1 MKHLLTLILALSIMV
16 YVNAQEIGFN
26 LKKGKI
32 LRDKITERTVD
43 ISDLGTIN
51 GKAFF
56 LFLPF
61 SAVYSN
67 ASIGATDNYFV
78 GKFDSDLN
86 LIKRAEIVLQ
96 QDKKDLQCEGIL
108 MLKDKLLVFS
118 SFQNSKDKKHY
129 LFVQNLNP
137 ETLALMPNSK
147 LIGELDY
154 SGLSKYNNTVFQFE
168 ISPDSSKVLVFYTL
182 LNKHN
187 ETLRTG
193 MYVFDQDMKMKWK
206 NSNIV
211 AKFSGGVFE
220 YNRFRI
226 DNNGNVYLLGLLYK
240 DRDNYFDAAHFRDRG
255 FFSSDTYF
263 TDKPNYTYQLYRYTD
278 EGKTED
284 IYTLSLPGK
293 FIRSLNYLP
302 VDGNTIL
309 CTGMYAST
317 GKISVE
323 GSFAFN
329 FDLGSKQTN
338 GLSTKE
344 LGTEL
349 ISMGFN
355 PNELNR
361 FKRSISNKQEWDP
374 FVYLLDEIK
383 TKKNGDKYFIAEQ
396 YINGTKTEKSGNT
409 ITYSAIHMH
418 NDLFVVTLSSDYQIK
433 RIDKIQKRQYWLNT
447 DCYNSYS
454 NIEKNGNLYFIYNT
468 FESSDAMFK
477 NIELGDSYITRLDG
491 NGKQQKTTF
500 RKKEEKGQPMPL
512 LKTGMQLSENSIIFT
527 LLSYNWKDYQVQK
540 ISITE

>member
-1 MKHLLTLILALSIMV
+1 MKHLLTLILALSIMA

-182 LNKHN
+182 LN
-187 ETLRTG
+187 
-193 MYVFDQDMKMKWK
+193 
-206 NSNIV
+206 
-211 AKFSGGVFE
+211 
-220 YNRFRI
+220 
-226 DNNGNVYLLGLLYK
+226 
-240 DRDNYFDAAHFRDRG
+240 
-255 FFSSDTYF
+255 
-263 TDKPNYTYQLYRYTD
+263 
-278 EGKTED
+278 
-284 IYTLSLPGK
+284 
-293 FIRSLNYLP
+293 
-302 VDGNTIL
+302 
-309 CTGMYAST
+309 
-317 GKISVE
+317 
-323 GSFAFN
+323 
-329 FDLGSKQTN
+329 
-338 GLSTKE
+338 
-344 LGTEL
+344 
-349 ISMGFN
+349 
-355 PNELNR
+355 
-361 FKRSISNKQEWDP
+361 
-374 FVYLLDEIK
+374 
-383 TKKNGDKYFIAEQ
+383 
-396 YINGTKTEKSGNT
+396 
-409 ITYSAIHMH
+409 
-418 NDLFVVTLSSDYQIK
+418 
-433 RIDKIQKRQYWLNT
+433 
-447 DCYNSYS
+447 
-454 NIEKNGNLYFIYNT
+454 
-468 FESSDAMFK
+468 
-477 NIELGDSYITRLDG
+477 
-491 NGKQQKTTF
+491 
-500 RKKEEKGQPMPL
+500 
-512 LKTGMQLSENSIIFT
+512 
-527 LLSYNWKDYQVQK
+527 
-540 ISITE
+540 

>member
-1 MKHLLTLILALSIMV
+1 MKHLLTLIVALSITA
-16 YVNAQEIGFN
+16 YVNSQEIGFT
-26 LKKGKI
+26 LKEGRI
-32 LRDKITERTVD
+32 LSDKISERTVG
-43 ISDLGTIN
+43 ISDIGTIN
-51 GKAFF
+51 GQAFF

-61 SAVYSN
+61 SAMYST
-67 ASIGATDNYFV
+67 ASIGGNDNYFV
-78 GKFDSDLN
+78 GKFDNNLN
-86 LIKRAEIVLQ
+86 LIKRAEIILQ
-96 QDKKDLQCEGIL
+96 QTKKDLQCEGVM

-154 SGLSKYNNTVFQFE
+154 SGLNKYNNTVFQFE

-193 MYVFDQDMKMKWK
+193 MYVYDQDMNIKWK
-206 NSNIV
+206 NSNVV
-211 AKFSGGVFE
+211 AKYAGGVFE
-220 YNRFRI
+220 YSRFRV
-226 DNNGNVYLLGLLYK
+226 DNDGNVYLLGLIYK
-240 DRDNYFDAAHFRDRG
+240 DRDNYFDAAHFKDRG

-263 TDKPNYTYQLYRYTD
+263 TDKPNYTYQLYRYSD

-293 FIRSLNYLP
+293 FIRSLNYFP
-302 VDGNTIL
+302 SNGNTII

-329 FDLGSKQTN
+329 FDLLSKQTN

-344 LGTEL
+344 FGTEL

-374 FVYLLDEIK
+374 FSYLLSEMK
-383 TKKNGDKYFIAEQ
+383 TKKNGDKYFVAEQ

-433 RIDKIQKRQYWLNT
+433 RIDKIQKRQYWLNS
-447 DCYNSYS
+447 DSYNSYS
-454 NIEKNGNLYFIYNT
+454 SIEKSGNLYFIYNT

-477 NIELGDSYITRLDG
+477 NIELGNSYITRLDT
-491 NGKQQKTTF
+491 NGKQQKTIF
-500 RKKEEKGQPMPL
+500 RKKEEKGKPMPM
-512 LKTGMQLSENSIIFT
+512 LKTGMQFSENSIIYSLITFG
-527 LLSYNWKDYQVQK
+527 WKDYQVQK
-540 ISITE
+540 IIITE